1 MGRRL
6 FGEIARAGLRFA
18 FHSWGTAL
26 EVIAAAH
33 LGICW
38 PETVV
43 EWLEYPCYSAPRDA
57 RACTRSRWPPK
68 ILTEPLEI
76 DHGDLIV
83 PREPGLGVTVDESV
97 IERYPW
103 IPGPWSYFRIDSP
116 RRNSAGHFRSL
127 REMGAGLRR
136 MSGDR
141 FRYYD
146 LLVHV
151 FVVVLLI
158 SNLVGQKITAV
169 GPFRVSGAQLLFPIT
184 YIFGDVFTEVY
195 GYGAS
200 RRAIWIGFFAS
211 ALLAVMGLVAV
222 WLPPAPGWDN
232 QAAFATVF
240 NFVPRLIAASLI
252 AFWCGEFANSFV
264 MAKMKLLTKGR
275 YLWTRTVGSTV
286 VGQAVDTSVVMVLAF
301 GGSLTS
307 GLIANLIVSGYLGKV
322 LYEVAATPLTY
333 WIVNF
338 LKRREGVDTFD
349 ANTDFNPFHGER

>member
-1 MGRRL
+1 MK
-6 FGEIARAGLRFA
+6 
-18 FHSWGTAL
+18 WG
-26 EVIAAAH
+26 
-33 LGICW
+33 
-38 PETVV
+38 
-43 EWLEYPCYSAPRDA
+43 
-57 RACTRSRWPPK
+57 
-68 ILTEPLEI
+68 
-76 DHGDLIV
+76 
-83 PREPGLGVTVDESV
+83 
-97 IERYPW
+97 
-103 IPGPWSYFRIDSP
+103 
-116 RRNSAGHFRSL
+116 
-127 REMGAGLRR
+127 
-136 MSGDR
+136 R

-169 GPFRVSGAQLLFPIT
+169 GPFRISGAQLFFPIT

-195 GYGAS
+195 GYGSS

-211 ALLAVMGLVAV
+211 AM
-222 WLPPAPGWDN
+222 LPPAPGWDG
-232 QAAFATVF
+232 QAAFAKVF
-240 NFVPRLIAASLI
+240 NFVPRLVAASLA

-307 GLIANLIVSGYLGKV
+307 RLIANLIVSGYLGKV

-333 WIVNF
+333 WIVGF
-338 LKRREGVDTFD
+338 LKRREGVDAFD
-349 ANTDFNPFHGER
+349 ANTDFNPFHGEG

>member
-1 MGRRL
+1 MG
-6 FGEIARAGLRFA
+6 
-18 FHSWGTAL
+18 
-26 EVIAAAH
+26 
-33 LGICW
+33 
-38 PETVV
+38 
-43 EWLEYPCYSAPRDA
+43 
-57 RACTRSRWPPK
+57 
-68 ILTEPLEI
+68 
-76 DHGDLIV
+76 
-83 PREPGLGVTVDESV
+83 PGLG
-97 IERYPW
+97 W
-103 IPGPWSYFRIDSP
+103 MKLG
-116 RRNSAGHFRSL
+116 
-127 REMGAGLRR
+127 
-136 MSGDR
+136 R

-169 GPFRVSGAQLLFPIT
+169 GPFRISGAQLLFPIT

-211 ALLAVMGLVAV
+211 ALLAAMGLLAV
-222 WLPPAPGWDN
+222 WLPPAPGWDG
-232 QAAFATVF
+232 QAAFAKVF
-240 NFVPRLIAASLI
+240 NFVPRLVAASLA

-301 GGSLTS
+301 GGSLTL

-333 WIVNF
+333 WIVDF
-338 LKRREGVDTFD
+338 LKRREGVDAFD
-349 ANTDFNPFHGER
+349 ANTDFNPFHREGNRS